1 MRVRETVTHW
11 AHNPKTVGSTPAP
24 ATKKEELKPIKQ
36 GIYKRGSFVIQS
48 SKELKIKKM
57 ITIANIEYYYE
68 EGNPSIRQVL
78 FVL

>member
-1 MRVRETVTHW
+1 LRVRETVTHW

-36 GIYKRGSFVIQS
+36 GIYKRGSFEIHS
-48 SKELKIKKM
+48 SKELKIMK
-57 ITIANIEYYYE
+57 TNTNIEYYYE